1 VHEIDKNHT
10 AQDIVKSMIELCGNL
25 KLVCVTEGV
34 ETTRQYELLRSFG
47 CDEVQGYLFSR
58 PIAEDEVARF
68 IAETSREQMA
78 RRA

>member
-1 VHEIDKNHT
+1 MGDNRM
-10 AQDIVKSMIELCGNL
+10 ARDIVKSMIELCGNL

-47 CDEVQGYLFSR
+47 CDVVQGYLFSR

-68 IAETSREQMA
+68 VDETSRARLA